1 MAERIKINYGGEDV
15 EATPLEINQAQ
26 EHWNHYLLDD
36 GSVVKIK
43 LVATKVLKIENR
55 FDDEGNPVYL
65 VKSTNIMNVSS
76 PDQLKNKGKREKMI

>member
-1 MAERIKINYGGEDV
+1 MSDRIKINYGGEEV

-26 EHWNHYLLDD
+26 EYWNHYLLDD

-43 LVATKVLKIENR
+43 LVATKVVRIENK
-55 FDDEGNPVYL
+55 FDDERNPVYL

-76 PDQLKNKGKREKMI
+76 PEQLKRKG